1 MAFDAFAYFRRRVIQ
16 QIRSRQSSG
25 PKLMYIE
32 VRYRKFDKPPFDK
45 PLIYVY
51 VHNLPPW
58 GQCRAGFRGA
68 LPLEEFGDHV
78 VGFGDATIVCESLDK
93 RRCIR
98 ANQRCIQ
105 VQQVQV
111 RVEEP
116 LQYCWNSVT
125 IPHNGIAD
133 IGILILGGHRIH
145 VIVKEL
151 QSLVFSFLLDT
162 NCIIVEYV

>member
-16 QIRSRQSSG
+16 QIHSRQSSG

-32 VRYRKFDKPPFDK
+32 VRYRKFDKS
-45 PLIYVY
+45 LIYVY

-78 VGFGDATIVCESLDK
+78 VGIGDATIVCESPDK
-93 RRCIR
+93 RRCSR
-98 ANQRCIQ
+98 ANKHCIQ

-133 IGILILGGHRIH
+133 IGILVLGGHRIH
-145 VIVKEL
+145 IIVKEL
-151 QSLVFSFLLDT
+151 QSLAFSFLLDT
-162 NCIIVEYV
+162 SCIVVEYV